1 MEDAHSLFVFS
12 IFFCNANRVRNDA
25 KYAVLLYCSFVEVMS
40 SDKAVRRPDLI
51 KPWRPP
57 PPTAPDDLPP
67 DYMALLSL
75 MFGLVGL
82 LGKVPPRRA
91 WRRELPQV
99 PGTLCALAGPCTW
112 RRAGSEALA
121 PIHTGVR
128 AQMKLGSW
136 LAIFACIS
144 SLANVK
150 KSMIDYKQML
160 CSVT

>member
-1 MEDAHSLFVFS
+1 
-12 IFFCNANRVRNDA
+12 
-25 KYAVLLYCSFVEVMS
+25 MS

-91 WRRELPQV
+91 WRRQLPHV
-99 PGTLCALAGPCTW
+99 PGSLCARAGPCTR
-112 RRAGSEALA
+112 RRAGSEAMA
-121 PIHTGVR
+121 PIDMCVR

-150 KSMIDYKQML
+150 KSMVDYKQML